1 MVPVE
6 RITACNGRDVNGAG
20 EFIFYWMIAARRR
33 HFNFGLQR
41 AVEWASELRK
51 PLLVV
56 EALGGNYRWVS
67 RRFHAFIQQGM
78 ADNLKAFKQSAVTYY
93 PYVER
98 CGAPS
103 AGMAHALAARS
114 CVTITDDFPAFDLP
128 GWVDAVSS
136 RAPALVEK
144 VDSSC
149 IVPFRTAQRTFK
161 TAASFRRFLEREV
174 PRRRE
179 EFPLEDP
186 LNDIDLP
193 RLRSLNF
200 LRDRWPA
207 ATAKELE
214 AADLGADCPQVD
226 GTVGPVLSIRGGE
239 AEALRRLKSFVRNGL
254 KEYADKRKSLEDES
268 QSGLSPYLHFG
279 HISAHE
285 IYEAARRSLPVSAPF
300 LDQLTTW
307 RELGFNMCARESNYD
322 QYESL
327 PQWAQDTLDE
337 HRSDPR
343 SVLYSQQEFEDA
355 STHDALWN
363 AAQIQLRTEGR
374 IQNYLRMLWG
384 KKILEWSA
392 TPRDALSV
400 MIHLNNKYAL
410 DGRDPNSYSGI
421 FWIFGRYDRPWG
433 PKRPIFGTVRY
444 MSSASTARKLKV
456 SDYIDRYQRRLL

>member
-33 HFNFGLQR
+33 HSNFGLQR

-56 EALGGNYRWVS
+56 EALGSNYRWAS
-67 RRFHAFIQQGM
+67 RRFHAFVQQGM
-78 ADNLKAFKQSAVTYY
+78 ADNLKALKQSAVTYY

-98 CGAPS
+98 CSAP
-103 AGMAHALAARS
+103 AGMTHALAARS
-114 CVTITDDFPAFDLP
+114 CVTITDDFPAFDIP
-128 GWVDAVSS
+128 GWVDAVAS
-136 RAPALVEK
+136 RAPTLVEK

-161 TAASFRRFLEREV
+161 AAASFRRFLEREI
-174 PRRRE
+174 PRWIE
-179 EFPLEDP
+179 QFPLEDP
-186 LNDIDLP
+186 LKDIDLP
-193 RLRSLNF
+193 RLRSLSF

-207 ATAKELE
+207 ATSKELE
-214 AADLGADCPQVD
+214 AADAGSDCPKVD
-226 GTVGPVLSIRGGE
+226 RTVAPVGSIRGGE
-239 AEALRRLKSFVRNGL
+239 SEARRRLKSFVRNGL
-254 KEYADKRKSLEDES
+254 KEYADKRRSLDDES

-285 IYEAARRSLPVSAPF
+285 MYEAARQALPVSAPF

-327 PQWAQDTLDE
+327 PQWAQDTLEE

-343 SVLYSQQEFEDA
+343 PVLYSQQELEDA

-374 IQNYLRMLWG
+374 IHNYLRMLWG

-410 DGRDPNSYSGI
+410 DGRDPNSYTGI
-421 FWIFGRYDRPWG
+421 FWILGRYDRPWG
-433 PKRPIFGTVRY
+433 PKRPVFGTVRY
-444 MSSASTARKLKV
+444 MSSESTARKLKV
-456 SDYIDRYQRRLL
+456 SDYIDRYQRRFL